1 LGLPVQST
9 LVKLVDIDT
18 GLTEVPVGEEGELI
32 VQGPQVMKG
41 YLNRPKETNFAIR
54 ELNGG
59 RWLYTGDV
67 ARMVEDGYFTI
78 VDRTKDMVIV
88 GGFKVFSR
96 EVEEKLHEHPAV
108 DLCAIIGVPN
118 PERPGSELVKLFV
131 KIGDAYKERKEEDTR
146 EDILAFAREHLS
158 PYKVPKIIRF
168 MDEMPLTV
176 VGKVDKNALRRER

>member
-1 LGLPVQST
+1 ME
-9 LVKLVDIDT
+9 T
-18 GLTEVPVGEEGELI
+18 GLREVPVGEEGELI

-41 YLNRPKETNFAIR
+41 YLNRQKETNFAIR
-54 ELNGG
+54 ELDAG

-67 ARMVEDGYFTI
+67 ACMDEDGYFTI

-96 EVEEKLHEHPAV
+96 EVEGKLHEHPAI

-131 KIGDAYKERKEEDTR
+131 KIGNSYKERKEEDIR
-146 EDILAFAREHLS
+146 EDILAFARKNLS

-168 MDEMPLTV
+168 LDEMPLTV
-176 VGKVDKNALRRER
+176 VGKVDKRALRREE